1 MKENKKIYNL
11 VNIVVFALSFII
23 LITYCSK
30 HINLIN
36 MNLIILF
43 FTIFVFISIIKFA
56 RLYLIFLE
64 EKIPLNRF
72 IRLYIKTT
80 FVNILIPFKLGEFF
94 RMYCFGREIKN
105 YYKGILGII
114 LDRFVDTIVLLI
126 IIIPMEVIYT
136 GKVSLVSII
145 MIAFVT
151 LILLFLIFMPST
163 YKYLNKYIMTSKSN
177 RMSIKTL
184 RILEKINQIHKNGME
199 LLRGRIPLLLIMSG
213 LAWILEYNL
222 INIMANLEI
231 GEFDYNIFSQYLN
244 SAFMPDANI
253 VLVNYMCMSSI
264 IFGIA
269 VLIVYLFKANK
280 NGEKV

>member
-1 MKENKKIYNL
+1 MKENKRIYNL
-11 VNIVVFALSFII
+11 VNIIVLAISFIL

-30 HINLIN
+30 HINLID

-43 FTIFVFISIIKFA
+43 FTIFVFINIIKFA

-114 LDRFVDTIVLLI
+114 LDRFVDTIILLI

-151 LILLFLIFMPST
+151 LILFFLIFMPST
-163 YKYLNKYIMTSKSN
+163 YRYLNKYIMTSKSN
-177 RMSIKTL
+177 KMSIKTL
-184 RILEKINQIHKNGME
+184 GILERINQIHKNGME

-213 LAWILEYNL
+213 IAWILEYNL

-231 GEFDYNIFSQYLN
+231 GKFDYNIFSQYLN
-244 SAFMPDANI
+244 SAFMPDTNI

-269 VLIVYLFKANK
+269 VLIVYLFKVNK
-280 NGEKV
+280 KR